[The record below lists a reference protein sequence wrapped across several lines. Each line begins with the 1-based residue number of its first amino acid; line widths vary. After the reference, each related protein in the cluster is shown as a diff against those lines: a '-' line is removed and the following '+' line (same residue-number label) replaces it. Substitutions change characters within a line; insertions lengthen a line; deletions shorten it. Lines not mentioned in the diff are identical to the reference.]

1 MNKIQHKK
9 LRFSDVVYA
18 AGTTPKTV
26 RNWLQRKQIRL
37 TTFETDGW
45 REFNLRDVLL
55 LALIRR
61 MVDHGVSVEE
71 ASDIANVVVVGYGI
85 AFNDQATGYRN
96 LVRFSGQNLILWRTV
111 ADWKFEVLDLAKTG
125 ANDLPPCF
133 VSLSLEEISA
143 SAIERAVIGSDGE
156 RLDDERQI
164 AAALEK
170 LIITIKDATPEKND
184 S

>member
-1 MNKIQHKK
+1 MNDTLKKK
-9 LRFSDVVYA
+9 LRFSDIVYG
-18 AGTTPKTV
+18 AGATPKAV
-26 RNWLQRKQIRL
+26 RNWMQRKQIRL

-45 REFNLRDVLL
+45 REFNLLDVLL

-71 ASDIANVVVVGYGI
+71 ASDIANVVVVGHGV
-85 AFNDQATGYRN
+85 AFNDQATAYRN
-96 LVRFSGQNLILWRTV
+96 LVRFSGQNLILWRSI
-111 ADWKFEVLDLAKTG
+111 ADWKFQVLDLAKTE

-133 VSLSLEEISA
+133 VCLSLEEISA
-143 SAIERAVIGSDGE
+143 SAIERAVIGSEGE

-170 LIITIKDATPEKND
+170 LIITIKDATPDRND